1 MILVLFSSS
10 YSVTLVCI
18 VTASFSFGF
27 AVTAYLRSPAWQ
39 AGVALMLAFDIKVLS
54 GESLF
59 IILGLAID
67 FLLIPAFSASDWD
80 WVGEPPSLL
89 GP

>member
-1 MILVLFSSS
+1 
-10 YSVTLVCI
+10 
-18 VTASFSFGF
+18 
-27 AVTAYLRSPAWQ
+27 
-39 AGVALMLAFDIKVLS
+39 MLAFEINVVI

-67 FLLIPAFSASDWD
+67 FLLIPAFSASLGF
-80 WVGEPPSLL
+80 GEPPSLL